1 MEKNQN
7 VIEVKDVKKAFRVYY
22 DRGFALKDKIVT
34 RGRSKFENRQVL
46 EGISF
51 HVKKGEA
58 VGLIGKNGCG
68 KSTTLKLLT
77 RIIYP
82 DSGSIEMKGRVS
94 SLLELGAGFHPD
106 MSGRENIYMNAAVF
120 GLTKKEIERR
130 VDDIIEFSELENF
143 IENPV
148 RTYSSGMYMRLAFS
162 VAINVDA
169 DILLID
175 EILAVGDI
183 SFQKKCFDRL
193 KEIKNKGTTIVIV
206 SHSFDQIEKI
216 CDKSIWIKDGR
227 IKEEGI
233 PKVVHKHYLESMD
246 QERIARLTAKQQRE
260 EEELRLK
267 KEEEEANRQKAEA
280 AEKKKAAEL
289 EKQRIIAQEQAKE
302 LAKEQAKQEELLRKQ
317 QEEER
322 IKAQEMA
329 LEESKRAWLQTIRS
343 NQNLMECLDKD
354 VLRRGDGKKVELTR
368 VNIVDEAGSQ
378 NLIFRTGDS
387 MTMLIEFKANGEY
400 LKGTIGIGVWKDK
413 GPYVFGTNTFIEKMK
428 VMNLS
433 EGSAVLI
440 RFPELNLLP
449 GKYRITVG
457 MHDDIKADF
466 YDQVDK
472 AFPIE
477 IVNLKGDL
485 GICRLPSEWEYL

>member
-1 MEKNQN
+1 MNNTQN
-7 VIEVKDVKKAFRVYY
+7 TIEVRNVKKSFKVYY
-22 DRGFALKDKIVT
+22 DRGVAFKDRILS
-34 RGRSKFENRQVL
+34 RGRNKYEMRQVL
-46 EGISF
+46 NGISF
-51 HVKKGEA
+51 TVKKGEA

-77 RIIYP
+77 KIIYP
-82 DSGSIEMKGRVS
+82 DEGTISMQGRVS

-120 GLTKKEIERR
+120 GLNRKEIDQR
-130 VDDIIEFSELENF
+130 VDSIIEFSELEEY

-183 SFQKKCFDRL
+183 SFQKKCFERL

-216 CDKSIWIKDGR
+216 CDKSIWINEGQ

-233 PKVVHKHYLESMD
+233 PKVVHKHYLESME
-246 QERIARLTAKQQRE
+246 QETINRKIEKHQ
-260 EEELRLK
+260 
-267 KEEEEANRQKAEA
+267 KEENEVA
-280 AEKKKAAEL
+280 AEEVEIAEQEKTDDEVEDIRGNESDAATEAEVEKVTEAERWL
-289 EKQRIIAQEQAKE
+289 E
-302 LAKEQAKQEELLRKQ
+302 
-317 QEEER
+317 
-322 IKAQEMA
+322 
-329 LEESKRAWLQTIRS
+329 TIRQ
-343 NQNLMECLDKD
+343 NPNLMECLAED
-354 VLRRGDGKKVELTR
+354 VFRRGDRKRVELTR
-368 VNIVDEAGSQ
+368 VNIVDASGKQ
-378 NLIFRTGDS
+378 DMVFRTGDKMS
-387 MTMLIEFKANGEY
+387 VFIEFKAYGNC
-400 LKGTIGIGVWKDK
+400 KRGTISISFRRDGDDI
-413 GPYVFGTNTFIEKMK
+413 YCFGTNTFIEMMK

-433 EGSAVLI
+433 EGKAVLVE
-440 RFPELNLLP
+440 FPQLNLLP

-457 MHDDIKADF
+457 MHDDVTADF

-472 AFPIE
+472 AFLIE
-477 IVNLKGDL
+477 MVNLKGDM
-485 GICRLPSEWEYL
+485 GICRIQSEWTYFDK